1 MDQHTDLDDGLS
13 CKNCKSRDF
22 SDENSDKVCTNCGD
36 VQEEFTNEANLC
48 SMPDNEAL
56 IDNFRNKDY
65 EAHSRLN
72 PRIRGETNNSETKRK
87 ICQQKTI
94 NDMRN
99 IIKKLIKN
107 PRAVDETMDLISS
120 AFKAHDGRLINS
132 KKFGIVGACIYYQSA
147 KHQLG
152 LSLVD
157 ICKELNVKLKVIN
170 VCLKKVKQLCPNFE
184 YERPNIKDLVSR
196 IIDDLSNKN
205 YDTSLLLPQ
214 TDDYQE
220 IKQSIPIIEPKDRTV
235 LQDRVMLLIELY
247 EAMHPYTQ
255 PTPQSLITAVVYHA
269 WRSLDTFKCIA
280 GNLKN
285 NLNWLSNQS
294 SSTPTSVKNAED
306 TSSQRSLVKRSISYE
321 KFCQI
326 CELKYSSNGHK
337 IVNKLQSSLLLLGRH
352 LGDVNKINL
361 PWYLKDIIENSPLLI
376 REHRTDQNIK

>member
-1 MDQHTDLDDGLS
+1 MEHSMDLDDGLS
-13 CKNCKSRDF
+13 CRNCKSREF
-22 SDENSDKVCTNCGD
+22 SNENSDKVCTNCGD

-48 SMPDNEAL
+48 SMPDNDAVN
-56 IDNFRNKDY
+56 DNYRNKDY
-65 EAHSRLN
+65 EAHLRLN
-72 PRIRGETNNSETKRK
+72 PRIRAETNSSETRK
-87 ICQQKTI
+87 KIYQQKTI

-120 AFKAHDGRLINS
+120 VFRAHDGRLINS

-152 LSLVD
+152 LSLID

-205 YDTSLLLPQ
+205 YDTSLFISQ
-214 TDDYQE
+214 ADEDQE
-220 IKQSIPIIEPKDRTV
+220 IKQSIPILESKDRTV
-235 LQDRVMLLIELY
+235 LHDRVMLLIDLY

-255 PTPQSLITAVVYHA
+255 PTPQSLITAVIYHA
-269 WRSLDTFKCIA
+269 WRSLDTFKCLA
-280 GNLKN
+280 GSLKN
-285 NLNWLSNQS
+285 DLDWLSNKS
-294 SSTPTSVKNAED
+294 SSTPTVKHNEE
-306 TSSQRSLVKRSISYE
+306 TPSQRSLLVKRSVSYE

-376 REHRTDQNIK
+376 REHRTDRHIK